1 MSQQLPGRG
10 LAVLRARLA
19 GAAAGWGR
27 WGRRAPPRLAAWT
40 RTACRWCVWVSI
52 LCPPVHD
59 VLKCPPVPT
68 PGTPK
73 SPADCVHVRGQG
85 LSCVVRHGAGRNF
98 PRSHTLVVPVSWR
111 SAAGGAR
118 MRREG
123 GGTPRVICWGPL
135 AGGRGRLPPASITF
149 FSCVSFSLFSLCAK
163 RFLTSH
169 SFAKPSRLYG

>member
-68 PGTPK
+68 
-73 SPADCVHVRGQG
+73 
-85 LSCVVRHGAGRNF
+85 
-98 PRSHTLVVPVSWR
+98 
-111 SAAGGAR
+111 
-118 MRREG
+118 
-123 GGTPRVICWGPL
+123 L
-135 AGGRGRLPPASITF
+135 APPNHPPTVYTYGGRGCL
-149 FSCVSFSLFSLCAK
+149 VLCAMA
-163 RFLTSH
+163 RAETFRVRILWWY
-169 SFAKPSRLYG
+169 P

>member
-111 SAAGGAR
+111 SAAGAR
-118 MRREG
+118 VCGEKAAGPLGSSVGGLWLEG
-123 GGTPRVICWGPL
+123 GAASLR
-135 AGGRGRLPPASITF
+135 PP
-149 FSCVSFSLFSLCAK
+149 
-163 RFLTSH
+163 
-169 SFAKPSRLYG
+169 